1 MSELDELKS
10 TVARHDQELRAL
22 AGIVS
27 QGFETL
33 TELMVVSFKSLE
45 TRFQSLETRFVSLE
59 TRFVSLETRFQ
70 SLETGFQSL
79 DGRFQSIDARFQ
91 SLETKMDSQYQDL
104 RNLITRTQSD
114 NGSEPT

>member
-1 MSELDELKS
+1 MSELDELEN

-33 TELMVVSFKSLE
+33 TELMVDSFKSLE
-45 TRFQSLETRFVSLE
+45 TRFQSLETK
-59 TRFVSLETRFQ
+59 T
-70 SLETGFQSL
+70 
-79 DGRFQSIDARFQ
+79 
-91 SLETKMDSQYQDL
+91 DSQYQDL
-104 RNLITRTQSD
+104 RNLIIGTQSD

>member
-1 MSELDELKS
+1 MSELDELKT

-45 TRFQSLETRFVSLE
+45 TRFQSLETRFQSLE
-59 TRFVSLETRFQ
+59 TRFQSLETRFQ
-70 SLETGFQSL
+70 SLETGFQSI
-79 DGRFQSIDARFQ
+79 DGRFQ